1 MNLKKALIIAGII
14 LAILDVALVV
24 AVVMARRGG

>member
-1 MNLKKALIIAGII
+1 MNLKKALIVAGIV
-14 LAILDVALVV
+14 LALLDVALVV